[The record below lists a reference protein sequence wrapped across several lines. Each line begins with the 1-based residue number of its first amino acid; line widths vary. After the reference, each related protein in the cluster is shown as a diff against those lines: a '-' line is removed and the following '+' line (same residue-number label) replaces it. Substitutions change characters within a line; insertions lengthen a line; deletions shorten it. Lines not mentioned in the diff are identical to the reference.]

1 MTRNDR
7 SAPTSY
13 TDPAPHNVTAAAPLL
28 KRISWSAVLAGVV
41 LAMMVSLLLS
51 VLGTA
56 IGSASIDP
64 LQETNPTAGMGF
76 GAAAWVVISSVIS
89 LSVGGWAAGR
99 LAQREGA
106 FHGLLVWASVS
117 LITVY
122 LLSNAITGV
131 VRGGM
136 NLAGS
141 GISALGSGIAQVA
154 PALGGKIQE
163 ELREQGIDFNL
174 DDIQGE
180 LEKAMRQTGKAE
192 LDPENLSED
201 AQATQQDAQ
210 ETARRSV
217 ENPQQ
222 ADEQLSGLLDR
233 IKDKGDQV
241 WDAADR
247 EALVNLIKA
256 RGNKTDAEANQI
268 VDQAEASYRE
278 AYTKYQELK
287 AQAEQKA
294 REAAEVAA
302 KRVSQGAWIVLITL
316 IISGLVAAGAGA
328 LGRRTQPPAKA
339 VAAV

>member
-13 TDPAPHNVTAAAPLL
+13 TDPAPHDLTAAAPLL

-233 IKDKGDQV
+233 IKDKGDQA

-268 VDQAEASYRE
+268 VNQAEASYRE